1 MRPVS
6 AATKSHPIFA
16 RFWQFISEREDAA
29 GQNEYRQELL
39 AGARGRA
46 LELGAG
52 NGRNFPH
59 YPAEVTAVSA
69 IEPEPYLRA
78 RAREAAERVSKPIEV
93 IEGTDDPLPFG
104 DDSFDVAVACL
115 VLCSVPDQQRAL
127 GELRR
132 VLRPGG
138 ELRFYE
144 HVVPTRPRQAKL
156 FRAADNSGIWPKLG
170 AGCHCSR
177 DTGAAIEDAG
187 FKVERVRKLSF
198 NGLPHILGVARA

>member
-1 MRPVS
+1 M
-6 AATKSHPIFA
+6 AAETKSHPVFA

-59 YPAEVTAVSA
+59 YPAEVSPVAA

-78 RAREAAERVSKPIEV
+78 RAREAAEQVSMPIEV
-93 IEGTDDPLPFG
+93 IEGTDDPLPFD

-156 FRAADNSGIWPKLG
+156 FRAADNSGVWPWFG
-170 AGCHCSR
+170 AGCHCAR
-177 DTGAAIEDAG
+177 DTGPAIEEAG

>member
-1 MRPVS
+1 MRFV
-6 AATKSHPIFA
+6 AETKSHPIFA
-16 RFWQFISEREDAA
+16 RFWQFISVREDEA
-29 GQNEYRQELL
+29 GQSEYRKELL

-46 LELGAG
+46 IELGAG

-59 YPAEVTAVSA
+59 YPADVSQVVAV
-69 IEPEPYLRA
+69 EPEPYLRA
-78 RAREAAERVSKPIEV
+78 RAVEAAERAAVPVEV
-93 IEGTDDPLPFG
+93 VEGTDHPLPF
-104 DDSFDVAVACL
+104 DDESFDVAVACL

-127 GELRR
+127 AELRR
-132 VLRPGG
+132 VLKAGG

-156 FRAADNSGIWPKLG
+156 FRLADDSGIWPKIG

-177 DTGAAIEDAG
+177 DTGTEIERAG
-187 FKVERVRKLSF
+187 FQVDRVRRLSF

>member
-1 MRPVS
+1 MP
-6 AATKSHPIFA
+6 AETKSHPVFA
-16 RFWQFISEREDAA
+16 RFWQFLSEREDAA

-46 LELGAG
+46 LEVGAG

-59 YPAEVTAVSA
+59 YPAEVSAVAA

-78 RAREAAERVSKPIEV
+78 RAREAAERVAMPIEV
-93 IEGTDDPLPFG
+93 IEGTDNPLPFD

-115 VLCSVPDQQRAL
+115 VLCSVPDQGQAL

-132 VLRPGG
+132 VLRPSG

-156 FRAADNSGIWPKLG
+156 FRAADRSGIWPWFG

-177 DTGAAIEDAG
+177 DTGPAIEAAG
-187 FKVERVRKLSF
+187 FKVERMRNLSF